1 MEREDK
7 QKPNAMHAQRPGTH
21 PGCRQFLK
29 AMSKTAAV
37 NDPSYWQQRAQDTRR
52 LASQT
57 HDAVTKEALLEIAKT
72 YERIGAI
79 AQSRRIGNS

>member
-1 MEREDK
+1 VDAGRATKLRIEPWNSSRVPPVLE
-7 QKPNAMHAQRPGTH
+7 
-21 PGCRQFLK
+21 
-29 AMSKTAAV
+29 AMSNTAEV

-52 LASQT
+52 LARQMQ
-57 HDAVTKEALLEIAKT
+57 DAVAKEALLEIATT